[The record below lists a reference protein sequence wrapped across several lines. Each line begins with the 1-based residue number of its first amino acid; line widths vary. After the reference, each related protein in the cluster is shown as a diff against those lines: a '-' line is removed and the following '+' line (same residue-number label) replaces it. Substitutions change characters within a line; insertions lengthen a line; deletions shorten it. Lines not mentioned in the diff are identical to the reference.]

1 MKKILIVLF
10 VGLFLAASGYVSTA
24 YSAEEGKFKIA
35 IVDLHKLINESEAGK
50 KAKSDL
56 ESLIKSKQSVL
67 DEKGK
72 NIEAL
77 KADIDKQ
84 AAVIT
89 AEAKKAKEEDI
100 ERLVRDYQRII
111 SDSQTEVKKKE
122 AELTA
127 EILKQAREVINKIA
141 QESGY
146 SLVLEK
152 ADGLVLYFSN
162 NLDIT
167 DRVIKKINET
177 KPGDKKT
184 ETKAKPVKK

>member
-1 MKKILIVLF
+1 MQRVFVVLF
-10 VGLFLAASGYVSTA
+10 ISFLLIASGYFSA
-24 YSAEEGKFKIA
+24 NCYAEEGKFKIA
-35 IVDLHKLINESEAGK
+35 IVDLYKVINESEAGK

-56 ESLIKSKQSVL
+56 ENLIKSKQSVL

-84 AAVIT
+84 SAVIT
-89 AEAKKAKEEDI
+89 ADAKKAKEDEL

-111 SDSQTEVKKKE
+111 TDSQAEVKKKE
-122 AELTA
+122 SELTA
-127 EILKQAREVINKIA
+127 EILKQARAIINKIA
-141 QESGY
+141 IESGY

-162 NLDIT
+162 NLEIT
-167 DRVIKKINET
+167 DKVIKRINEG
-177 KPGDKKT
+177 KSSDMKT
-184 ETKAKPVKK
+184 EPKKPTKK

>member
-1 MKKILIVLF
+1 MRKILIILF
-10 VGLFLAASGYVSTA
+10 VGLFLATSGYVSTGYA
-24 YSAEEGKFKIA
+24 AEDGKVKIA

-56 ESLIKSKQSVL
+56 ENLIKSKQTVL

-89 AEAKKAKEEDI
+89 ADAKKAKEEEL

-122 AELTA
+122 SELTG

-141 QESGY
+141 QDGGY

-167 DRVIKKINET
+167 DRVIKKINEA
-177 KPGDKKT
+177 KPGDKKP
-184 ETKAKPVKK
+184 ETKAKPTKK

>member
-10 VGLFLAASGYVSTA
+10 VGLFLAASGYVSKV

-72 NIEAL
+72 NIETL

-111 SDSQTEVKKKE
+111 SDSQAEVKKKE

-127 EILKQAREVINKIA
+127 EILKQAREIINKIA

-167 DRVIKKINET
+167 DRVIKKINESR
-177 KPGDKKT
+177 PGDKKT
-184 ETKAKPVKK
+184 ETKTKPAKK

>member
-1 MKKILIVLF
+1 MRKFLVVLF
-10 VGLFLAASGYVSTA
+10 ISLVLIASGYFSA
-24 YSAEEGKFKIA
+24 NCYAEEGKFKIA
-35 IVDLHKLINESEAGK
+35 IVDLYKVINESEAGK

-56 ESLIKSKQSVL
+56 ETLIRSKQSIL

-72 NIEAL
+72 NIETL
-77 KADIDKQ
+77 KSDIDKQ

-89 AEAKKAKEEDI
+89 AEAKKAKEDEL
-100 ERLVRDYQRII
+100 ERLVRDYQRVV
-111 SDSQTEVKKKE
+111 SDSQAEVKKKE
-122 AELTA
+122 SELTA

-141 QESGY
+141 MEGGY

-167 DRVIKKINET
+167 DRVIKKINEGKT
-177 KPGDKKT
+177 GDKKT
-184 ETKAKPVKK
+184 ETKKPTKK

>member
-1 MKKILIVLF
+1 MQRVFVVLF
-10 VGLFLAASGYVSTA
+10 ISFLLIASGYFSA
-24 YSAEEGKFKIA
+24 NCYAEEGKFKIA
-35 IVDLHKLINESEAGK
+35 IVDLYKVINESEAGK

-56 ESLIKSKQSVL
+56 ENLIKSKQSVL

-84 AAVIT
+84 SAVIT
-89 AEAKKAKEEDI
+89 ADAKKAKEDEL

-111 SDSQTEVKKKE
+111 TDSQAEVKKKE
-122 AELTA
+122 SELTA
-127 EILKQAREVINKIA
+127 EILKQAREIINKIA
-141 QESGY
+141 IESGY

-162 NLDIT
+162 NLEIT
-167 DRVIKKINET
+167 DKVIKRINEG
-177 KPGDKKT
+177 KSSDMKT
-184 ETKAKPVKK
+184 EPKKPTKK

>member
-1 MKKILIVLF
+1 MRKILIILF
-10 VGLFLAASGYVSTA
+10 VGLFLAASGYVSIV
-24 YSAEEGKFKIA
+24 YSAEDAKGKIA

-50 KAKSDL
+50 KAKTDL
-56 ESLIKSKQSVL
+56 ENLIKSKQTVL

-89 AEAKKAKEEDI
+89 ADAKKAKEEEL

-111 SDSQTEVKKKE
+111 SDSQAEVKKKE
-122 AELTA
+122 AELTG
-127 EILKQAREVINKIA
+127 EILKQAREVINQIA
-141 QESGY
+141 KEGGY

-167 DRVIKKINET
+167 DRVIKKINES

-184 ETKAKPVKK
+184 ETKAKPTKK